1 MALERARAEETPL
14 PVPDMSSPSS
24 SLANF
29 SFIRSKS
36 APGSSTGSVSSRNSW
51 NRRDLICR
59 ASIIYWPWRSP
70 EGGPDSRVILA
81 GTGGRSLRRPEI
93 AREPWL
99 LDSIRFCSGG
109 TAVASSSS
117 SAIPPLTLP
126 PRGDDGCDDD
136 GEDDED
142 ENEGL
147 GDTARRLLDRSLSRL
162 WPRRRNPPTITRSCH
177 GWNRA
182 RAPAPAREQGRGVV
196 RAS

>member
-1 MALERARAEETPL
+1 MPARFVMALERARAEETPL

-70 EGGPDSRVILA
+70 EGGPESRVILA

-109 TAVASSSS
+109 TAVASSSQPS
-117 SAIPPLTLP
+117 SPRGGSVRGGMADDDDDATTVPPLQKRMLSRSHGSRAISGRLNDLP
-126 PRGDDGCDDD
+126 PV
-136 GEDDED
+136 
-142 ENEGL
+142 
-147 GDTARRLLDRSLSRL
+147 
-162 WPRRRNPPTITRSCH
+162 
-177 GWNRA
+177 
-182 RAPAPAREQGRGVV
+182 PARTV
-196 RAS
+196 RDCGPPSGDHHC